1 MIRPQKREGV
11 MAALFCPK
19 CGTRLSGDTQK
30 NCAGCAQDAAD
41 RRLLAAALIVPFLLA
56 VAVVVT
62 GLPL

>member
-1 MIRPQKREGV
+1 
-11 MAALFCPK
+11 MAALFCLK

-30 NCAGCAQDAAD
+30 HCAGCAQDAVD

>member
-1 MIRPQKREGV
+1 

-30 NCAGCAQDAAD
+30 NCVGCAQDAAD

>member
-1 MIRPQKREGV
+1 
-11 MAALFCPK
+11 MAASFCPK
-19 CGTRLSGDTQK
+19 CGARLAADGQAQCRE
-30 NCAGCAQDAAD
+30 CARDAAD